1 MRGNFKRTPTVSS
14 KLSVDASCDS
24 RNLPAGSVAVQVSSE
39 PVGSPERGPRSP
51 DRGVPQRPGQ
61 ATIDGT
67 IKRLQEPFPASRGA
81 GNEGGRPGWDYAD
94 LEVGASPT
102 DAWRYSRWE
111 QPDSGGGVRLVGG
124 WMGEPE
130 SSPSSSPSVD
140 GFSDQVVDQYSTSGS
155 SGSTLPP
162 RYSWYFG
169 YV

>member
-1 MRGNFKRTPTVSS
+1 MSS
-14 KLSVDASCDS
+14 KLSIDASCDS
-24 RNLPAGSVAVQVSSE
+24 RNLPTGLVAVQVSSNA
-39 PVGSPERGPRSP
+39 VASPEHGPRSL
-51 DRGVPQRPGQ
+51 DRGVPRRPGQ

-67 IKRLQEPFPASRGA
+67 IKLLQEPFPASRGA

-94 LEVGASPT
+94 SEVGASPT

-111 QPDSGGGVRLVGG
+111 QPDSGGGVGLVGG

-130 SSPSSSPSVD
+130 SSLSSSPTVD
-140 GFSDQVVDQYSTSGS
+140 GFSNQDVDQYSASGS

-169 YV
+169 RV